1 MKTDRLIGILSILL
15 QEEKTTAPELAEK
28 FEVSRRTI
36 NRDIEDLCKAGIPI
50 RTAQGT
56 GGGISIMDGYC
67 IDRTILTSKDMQMI
81 LAGLRGLD
89 SVSGKRYYG
98 QLMEK
103 IQTGSSEFISGRDSM
118 LIDLSSWYK
127 GSLAPKIEV
136 IQNAIENRHIIQFM
150 YYAPSGESNRRVE
163 PYYLVFQWSSWYVWG
178 WCLERKDYRLFKLNR
193 MDCVVETDRGFLRRD
208 VPMPDLSN
216 EKIFPGGIKVKALF
230 TPNMKWRLVE
240 EFGPN
245 CFTETDDGRLLFSA
259 DYTDME
265 NLVTWLMTFG
275 AKVEVL
281 EPEEVR
287 DIICRNAEEIIKIY
301 GGLGK

>member
-1 MKTDRLIGILSILL
+1 M
-15 QEEKTTAPELAEK
+15 
-28 FEVSRRTI
+28 
-36 NRDIEDLCKAGIPI
+36 
-50 RTAQGT
+50 
-56 GGGISIMDGYC
+56 
-67 IDRTILTSKDMQMI
+67 
-81 LAGLRGLD
+81 
-89 SVSGKRYYG
+89 YG
-98 QLMEK
+98 
-103 IQTGSSEFISGRDSM
+103 
-118 LIDLSSWYK
+118 
-127 GSLAPKIEV
+127 
-136 IQNAIENRHIIQFM
+136 
-150 YYAPSGESNRRVE
+150 
-163 PYYLVFQWSSWYVWG
+163 G

-193 MDCVVETDRGFLRRD
+193 MDCVVETDHGFLRRE